1 MDQHPN
7 ICPAPSFYLEKCIQN
22 RKRLL
27 EQYKNTNFNKS
38 YPSIQESSEQSIYTN
53 EPLQHQS
60 VQENINQQDNS
71 GCSEILEPEI
81 QQIKKNNQTN
91 QKKFL
96 LQIKFK
102 TKIQQQTKSNDELP
116 NLSIEQT
123 AENVDKQIISKNSN
137 TVETQT
143 DFSCNQN
150 LEKQQQQPKVIDDQ
164 CQTTEDIPIQTLIIQ
179 QMKED
184 ALKPNK
190 QWYSI
195 NLNSSIH
202 HKLLAT
208 DQFMSDNKAAI
219 DYFDSL
225 KSKLNEN

>member
-7 ICPAPSFYLEKCIQN
+7 IYPAPSFYLEKCIQN

-27 EQYKNTNFNKS
+27 EQFKNTNFNKQ
-38 YPSIQESSEQSIYTN
+38 YPSIQENSEQSIHTI
-53 EPLQHQS
+53 EPPQDKF
-60 VQENINQQDNS
+60 VQENIKQQYNS
-71 GCSEILEPEI
+71 GCSEIKEPEI
-81 QQIKKNNQTN
+81 QQIKENNQSN
-91 QKKFL
+91 QKKIL
-96 LQIKFK
+96 LQFKFK
-102 TKIQQQTKSNDELP
+102 TKLSQQIQSNELS
-116 NLSIEQT
+116 NLSAEQST
-123 AENVDKQIISKNSN
+123 VNVDTQIISKNLN

-143 DFSCNQN
+143 DLTCNLN
-150 LEKQQQQPKVIDDQ
+150 LEKEKKQPKLIDDQ

-202 HKLLAT
+202 HKLLVT
-208 DQFMSDNKAAI
+208 DQFMSVNKAAI